1 MNRLTKLGEVFN
13 RVEEMSQNYHDDFIP
28 RTDIYFNDL
37 GSLLIAGEE
46 HQIKPIAQRL
56 MCNRLNIPHQYLS
69 KCPSELQQEN
79 LNYWIEKER
88 NDELFFRFDGDSV
101 RAIFTKRYKKVD
113 NIEVIERLS
122 SLGYDPST
130 EVQCSLD
137 STFMNLSIPDSNKT
151 FVVNGDRISP
161 GISIANS
168 EVGLSSLRVEA
179 FFLRLICTNGLISRT
194 NVCSSYRHVSSGIL
208 DNLPDVISNVS
219 MELIQIKDKFKYS
232 LESHVDNPEN
242 TLQSFNRQFQ
252 LDKVQ
257 QEAVTWAW
265 PQEQGNNMFSI
276 IQTYTRAS
284 QKTELSAESRYR
296 LQSVGGHILSMVKT
310 SQVPS
315 TIGQTPSTIGT
326 EV

>member
-13 RVEEMSQNYHDDFIP
+13 RVDEMSRNCHDDFIP

-37 GSLLIAGEE
+37 NSMLIAGEE
-46 HQIKPIAQRL
+46 HPVKPIAQRL
-56 MCNRLNIPHQYLS
+56 MCNRLGIPHQYLS
-69 KCPSELQQEN
+69 KCPKELQQEN

-101 RAIFTKRYKKVD
+101 RAIFTPRYKPVD

-122 SLGYDPST
+122 SLGFDPST

-137 STFMNLSIPDSNKT
+137 STFMNLSLPDSNKT

-194 NVCSSYRHVSSGIL
+194 NVCNSYRHVSSKIL

-219 MELIQIKDKFKYS
+219 MELIEVKDKFKYS

-252 LDKVQ
+252 LDKTQ
-257 QEAVTWAW
+257 QEAVKWAW
-265 PQEQGNNMFSI
+265 PQEQGNTMFNI
-276 IQTYTRAS
+276 IQAYTRAA
-284 QKTELSAESRYR
+284 QKSDLSAESRYR
-296 LQSVGGHILSMVKT
+296 LQSVAGHLLSVVKT
-310 SQVPS
+310 NGSSSQVPS
-315 TIGQTPSTIGT
+315 TIGA
-326 EV
+326 EA